1 METPRASHEPLP
13 GLSVGALGS
22 IFQALGALRNR
33 QALLA
38 LFGCLVV
45 GVLVAGLASLLGG
58 FAALLGSLLLL
69 VAVGT
74 GVNAAGVLQ
83 MDPLR
88 SAPARTLVDALVF
101 GLLCIPKLILLGL
114 VLFAI
119 ELAVFLVL
127 AIVFLLCKIPFL
139 GPLLYI
145 VAFPASVV
153 IAGLTVVGLLLCLV
167 LALPAIWEGLTVMR
181 AIAQTLAIA
190 RSRPVETIV
199 LLLAVW
205 LLCAVVGLI
214 VFGILGTGLVPTIGL
229 SASIIGGIDGM
240 APIAGVMQGGYAGDF
255 SGGHAIAVLI
265 GFGLLWAIAATLVGQ
280 VYLLGLCIVY
290 LRVTEDLDVG
300 STEAALQRGLDDAKR
315 RTAELG
321 GRARAAAART
331 AASTRSVG
339 TATGASSGA
348 SGEPASADAAR
359 WSRPASS
366 PGPTS
371 ASASDEPTAA
381 PTPPEPTAAATASGP
396 AGVSAGT
403 SSPAAPSGGPTTSAN
418 AASATPSIP
427 CPRCAAACSADDLFC
442 GACGQRLR

>member
-1 METPRASHEPLP
+1 METPRAPHEPLP

-22 IFQALGALRNR
+22 IFQAIGALRNR

-38 LFGCLVV
+38 LLGCLVV
-45 GVLVAGLASLLGG
+45 GVLVAGLASLLGS
-58 FAALLGSLLLL
+58 FAAFLGSLLLL

-88 SAPARTLVDALVF
+88 GAPTRTLVDALVF

-167 LALPAIWEGLTVMR
+167 LALPAIWEGLTVTR

-190 RSRPVETIV
+190 RSRPVETVV

-229 SASIIGGIDGM
+229 SASIIGGFDGM

-255 SGGHAIAVLI
+255 GGGHAIAGLI

-300 STEAALQRGLDDAKR
+300 STEAALQRSFDDAKR

-321 GRARAAAART
+321 ERARATAARAAA
-331 AASTRSVG
+331 STRPAG
-339 TATGASSGA
+339 TATGASSGVPD
-348 SGEPASADAAR
+348 EPTSADAR
-359 WSRPASS
+359 QWSRPASS
-366 PGPTS
+366 PAPTS
-371 ASASDEPTAA
+371 ATARDESTAA
-381 PTPPEPTAAATASGP
+381 PTRPEPTNAATGSEPASV
-396 AGVSAGT
+396 ATGT
-403 SSPAAPSGGPTTSAN
+403 SLPAEEPATGPN
-418 AASATPSIP
+418 AASSTPSMP
-427 CPRCAAACSADDLFC
+427 CPRCAALCGADDLFC